1 MLETGRRPTPEEIDA
16 IMSRA
21 RRLRAQYVGALMTRA
36 WRRALRSLIGTGGRR
51 ALAALQA
58 EGR

>member
-1 MLETGRRPTPEEIDA
+1 
-16 IMSRA
+16 MSRA

-58 EGR
+58 AGR